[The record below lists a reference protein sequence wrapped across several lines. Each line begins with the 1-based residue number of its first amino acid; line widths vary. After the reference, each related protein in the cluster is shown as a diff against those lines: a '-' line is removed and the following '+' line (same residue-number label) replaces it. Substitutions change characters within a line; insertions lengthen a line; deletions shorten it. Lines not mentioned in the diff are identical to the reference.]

1 VNIVDENVPDEEC
14 ALLEKWRLRVQKIGK
29 GVGRGAMGDD
39 DIIPLLH
46 NLDRPTFF
54 TLDAEFYK
62 RRLRHGGYCLV
73 FLDVSDD
80 LVAEYVR
87 RILRHPSLNTKA
99 KRMGLIIRAE
109 PAGITLWRVHGKRL
123 EQMSWE

>member
-1 VNIVDENVPDEEC
+1 MRPAREMASSC
-14 ALLEKWRLRVQKIGK
+14 AKIGE

-46 NLDRPTFF
+46 TLDRPTFF
-54 TLDAEFYK
+54 TLDADFYK

-80 LVAEYVR
+80 LAAEYIR
-87 RILRHPSLNTKA
+87 RVLRHPSLNTKA
-99 KRMGLIIRAE
+99 KRMGLVIRAE
-109 PAGITLWRVHGKRL
+109 PAGITLWRVHGKTL
-123 EQMSWE
+123 EHTSWE